1 MPQIIDTSHLT
12 IFSSVSGG
20 FVLAYALGV
29 FLTRS
34 SFQYDDIKTIKMNG
48 HAGNHSGHNK
58 SKNVSMH

>member
-20 FVLAYALGV
+20 LVLAYALGI

-34 SFQYDDIKTIKMNG
+34 SFQYGEIRPMRTNA
-48 HAGNHSGHNK
+48 HAGHHSGHNK
-58 SKNVSMH
+58 SKNVSMQ